1 MKPIKNRR
9 TFEEGDEVIVK
20 GVEREG
26 TVNKRHG
33 DFYNVTLDATGE
45 KKEKNVFAGDMV
57 KASVELEPELW
68 NDVYNN
74 ILESVVDSYYGD
86 PEAVDSD
93 LLYSDVQFLVKE
105 YCKDKNEDEI
115 DSYEME
121 KYIKNKLDYDDYL
134 PDEIESSTQIKSSV
148 EESGRYEIYYN
159 TNNASYTRGWDLD
172 YPNRQDS
179 FDSIDEIA
187 TWMYDNNCGYGLVDE
202 NEQPL
207 PNLTLDD
214 LVEAANNADIS
225 GGDTAVFSFEDFET
239 GEKKYTQWNPDDFGP
254 GEMDEDGMIMASKKQ
269 IKSAKSEEDF
279 QDAISELEMYF
290 EVNAEGNMFPLGRRV
305 NDWDYMYAV
314 DDICRKHNVR
324 FVDGFEMGRINPSY
338 EGYGDHTYFVI
349 NSSKQIKSTANIS
362 KLNSRSLTNKQR
374 HLIHWLREKG
384 IPFEKMVVFGKFGS
398 KNNIPIEVNDPNNFA
413 SLNMCD
419 IGIIDDTNTITDF
432 YDTSELKDNRREQL
446 VYGYSRHSTTN
457 SDGLGESKYFTL
469 NTENSLVEDE
479 VTSSRQIKSA
489 KHTSDDL
496 FDLCRWDML
505 EHTVF
510 LDRDQCKE
518 SKLGMSDLID
528 LLNEVAPYWQVLIIL
543 RSLKMFVE
551 RRRILQQRQDLRCLK
566 LQKIMHDLL
575 ISFINHLMFIRRLL
589 LVTIWTTQDSLHFQ
603 KLHSIFLHCSL
614 IFVLFTSLQQVVSSI
629 HTMNLHRH
637 FMRRQKTIMM
647 TL

>member
-26 TVNKRHG
+26 TVNKRRG

-45 KKEKNVFAGDMV
+45 KKEKNVFGGDMV

-68 NDVYNN
+68 NDIYNN
-74 ILESVVDSYYGD
+74 ILESVVDSYHGD

-93 LLYSDVQFLVKE
+93 LLYSDVQFFVKE

-134 PDEIESSTQIKSSV
+134 PDEIESSKTIKSAKSEEEYEQAVIEIADFFGVNANGSIVPIGREVTDIDYENGLDDICRKYDVSLKRSKFNSNNYIVSSKQIKSSV
-148 EESGRYEIYYN
+148 EGSGRYEIYYN
-159 TNNASYTRGWDLD
+159 TNNSAYTRGWDLD
-172 YPNRQDS
+172 YPNKQDS
-179 FDSIDEIA
+179 FNSIDEIA

-239 GEKKYTQWNPDDFGP
+239 GEKKYTQWDPDDFGP

-269 IKSAKSEEDF
+269 IKS
-279 QDAISELEMYF
+279 
-290 EVNAEGNMFPLGRRV
+290 
-305 NDWDYMYAV
+305 
-314 DDICRKHNVR
+314 
-324 FVDGFEMGRINPSY
+324 
-338 EGYGDHTYFVI
+338 
-349 NSSKQIKSTANIS
+349 
-362 KLNSRSLTNKQR
+362 
-374 HLIHWLREKG
+374 
-384 IPFEKMVVFGKFGS
+384 
-398 KNNIPIEVNDPNNFA
+398 
-413 SLNMCD
+413 
-419 IGIIDDTNTITDF
+419 
-432 YDTSELKDNRREQL
+432 
-446 VYGYSRHSTTN
+446 
-457 SDGLGESKYFTL
+457 SKY
-469 NTENSLVEDE
+469 
-479 VTSSRQIKSA
+479 
-489 KHTSDDL
+489 DDL

-528 LLNEVAPYWQVLIIL
+528 LLNEVAPYWAGVDNLEKLKDVCRKAKNPTAKARLEMLETAEDNARFTDKFYKSFNVHKKIASRYYMDNSRKFTLSEVAQYLSSLFFDLRTIHFLTTGSEFYTYHELAQTLYEKTEDYYDDIVETAITFDSDVSPMYVLPGDWQFVDENGSFDTNGQVTQTL
-543 RSLKMFVE
+543 
-551 RRRILQQRQDLRCLK
+551 ILQRLQIIYDVLENVAQYDSMVQSKIDGMMEFYNKEIYKLTQALK
-566 LQKIMHDLL
+566 
-575 ISFINHLMFIRRLL
+575 
-589 LVTIWTTQDSLHFQ
+589 
-603 KLHSIFLHCSL
+603 
-614 IFVLFTSLQQVVSSI
+614 
-629 HTMNLHRH
+629 
-637 FMRRQKTIMM
+637 
-647 TL
+647 